1 MGQSELG
8 NIGFSAAKLEALK
21 TEIGADAVTALKA
34 YINTCFDSEVAQNRK
49 LIQGTLERFALPD
62 SVYSIKDHLLSAV
75 STLVNVDLTN
85 CKHVGN
91 YAFEKCYNV
100 STFNVTDAE
109 IESLGEGAFS
119 MLGADRVGAGM
130 MTLDFRKSKF
140 TSLGYHVF
148 GGSDTGHKCK
158 NLELF
163 LPSTLKHIS
172 NYAFHNA
179 NNVVLHFDGEAPQVM
194 GANVFSGASNVE
206 IYCTWKNAYTYING
220 TNWSAL
226 GTVVGTE
233 GDEFEDGEALPAYD
247 RDGYELTWYSDKAK
261 NNVATTS
268 DGHSP
273 YYCSVGNSK
282 AASRVRVL
290 SDHATVLIKD
300 GDDNVYDDDHPIP
313 YGTEVTITVSHA
325 TGYTPY
331 ILTINDESLTS
342 GDTWT
347 AASGEELVIIAL
359 DTDGVT
365 YPVNPVLA
373 ENSPEVI
380 RAVCRKGVALTHW
393 NLGDEVDIELSSGVT
408 ATFRLVDA
416 TTGRY
421 PLAAGDG
428 YSNAVFMVTKIY
440 WSYQMN
446 SSGTNAGGW
455 PASAMCTT
463 RMANLLALFPDA
475 WKNVISEVSISSATS
490 GNDSTLTSGDT
501 KLFIPNTYEIFGSA
515 SYAASSEQVDQFGWY
530 VGKSASDRI
539 MKDTNNNATG
549 WWLRSPRAGVSYVFV
564 FVVTSGGANFD
575 SADIAFGVALCF
587 AI

>member
-21 TEIGADAVTALKA
+21 TEIGADAVTTLKA
-34 YINTCFDSEVAQNRK
+34 YIGQCFVSEIAQNRK

-62 SVYSIKDHLLSAV
+62 SVTTIKDHLLSAV

-85 CKHVGN
+85 CTKVGN

-100 STFNVTDAE
+100 STFNVTDAV

-119 MLGADRVGAGM
+119 MVGADRVGAGM

-148 GGSDTGHKCK
+148 GGSALDHKCK
-158 NLELF
+158 NLEIF
-163 LPSTLKHIS
+163 LPKTVKHIS

-179 NNVVLHFDGEAPQVM
+179 NNVTLHFEGEAPQVI

-206 IYCTWKNAYTYING
+206 IYCSWKNAYNYING
-220 TNWSAL
+220 TNLAAL
-226 GTVVGTE
+226 NTVVGTE
-233 GDEFEDGEALPAYD
+233 GGEFEDGEDLPAYD
-247 RDGYELTWYSDKAK
+247 RDGYELSWFSDKAK
-261 NNVATTS
+261 NNAATTS
-268 DGHSP
+268 DGVSP

-300 GDDNVYDDDHPIP
+300 GDDNVYDEDHPIP
-313 YGTEVTITVSHA
+313 YGTEVTITVSHE
-325 TGYTPY
+325 TGYEPY
-331 ILTINDESLTS
+331 ILTINDAALVS

-347 AASGEELVIIAL
+347 ASSGAELTIVAL

-365 YPVNPVLA
+365 YPVKPVLA
-373 ENSPEVI
+373 ENTPDVI
-380 RAVCRKGVALTHW
+380 RAICRKGVTLTHW
-393 NLGDEVDIELSSGVT
+393 NLGDEVDIPLTSGIT
-408 ATFRLVDA
+408 ATLRLVDG
-416 TTGRY
+416 TVGRY
-421 PLAAGDG
+421 PLAGGNG

-446 SSGTNAGGW
+446 SSNTNAGGW
-455 PASAMCTT
+455 PASTMCTT
-463 RMANLLALFPDA
+463 RMASLLALFPEE
-475 WKNVISEVSISSATS
+475 WKRVMSEVSISSATS
-490 GNDSTLTSGDT
+490 GSDSTLVSGDT

-515 SYAASSEQVDQFGWY
+515 SNAHSSEQVDQFGWY

-539 MKDTNNNATG
+539 MKDTNNNATN
-549 WWLRSPRAGVSYVFV
+549 WWLRSPSAGNSNNFV
-564 FVVTSGGANFD
+564 NVNSNGSAYNNNANVTH
-575 SADIAFGVALCF
+575 GVALCF